1 MRITLAQFT
10 CREGD
15 IAHNLAAVL
24 AQIERCSGQTDLLV
38 LPETQLTGF
47 THPDGNTDYALQ
59 LQGPELAQVVAASQR
74 AGIAVAVGFL
84 EQDGAQL
91 FNSSVLITPEQ
102 GIYLHYRKSH
112 LWTNERV
119 EAQAGDRLVCGLWR
133 GRRIGLLIC
142 YDIEFPEA
150 SIALALMGCDL
161 LLVTDGNMDP
171 YGHVHRNAL
180 LARAQDNQMFVAMA
194 NRAGHGCGMQFAG
207 ESLVVDPLGREV
219 ASLGREPGIVQAEL
233 DFSLLE
239 AARRE
244 YRYLEDRRLALSGE
258 TQWQQRDDEQR
269 WWPLIPR

>member
-15 IAHNLAAVL
+15 IAHNLAAAL
-24 AQIERCSGQTDLLV
+24 EQIALCKGRSDLLIF
-38 LPETQLTGF
+38 PETQLTGF
-47 THPDGNTDYALQ
+47 TDPAGDTGYALQ
-59 LQGPELAQVVAASQR
+59 RQGKELEQLAQASRR
-74 AGIAVAVGFL
+74 ADIAIAIGFL
-84 EQDGAQL
+84 ERQDGQL

-112 LWTNERV
+112 LWTNERA

-142 YDIEFPEA
+142 YDIEFPET
-150 SIALALMGCDL
+150 SRALALMGCDL

-194 NRAGHGCGMQFAG
+194 NRAGEGCGMRFAG
-207 ESLVVDPLGREV
+207 ESLVADPLGREV
-219 ASLGREPGIVQAEL
+219 AGLGREAGVLHTEL
-233 DFSLLE
+233 DFGLLE
-239 AARRE
+239 EARRH
-244 YRYLEDRRLALSGE
+244 YGYLEDRRLDLGGE
-258 TQWQQRDDEQR
+258 VQWRQQDDEQR

>member
-24 AQIERCSGQTDLLV
+24 AQIDRCRGQTDLLV
-38 LPETQLTGF
+38 FPETQLTGF
-47 THPDGNTDYALQ
+47 TDPDGKTDYALS
-59 LQGPELAQVVAASQR
+59 LTSKELEQVVMASRR
-74 AGIAVAVGFL
+74 ADLAVAVGFL
-84 EQDGAQL
+84 EQQGEQL

-112 LWTNERV
+112 LWTNERA

-150 SIALALMGCDL
+150 SRALALMGCDL

-180 LARAQDNQMFVAMA
+180 LSRAQDNQMFVAMA
-194 NRAGHGCGMQFAG
+194 NRAGQGCGMHFAG
-207 ESLVVDPLGREV
+207 ESLVADPLGREI
-219 ASLGREPGIVQAEL
+219 ASLGREADVLHTEL
-233 DFSLLE
+233 DFSLLDE
-239 AARRE
+239 ARSH
-244 YRYLEDRRLALSGE
+244 YRYLDDRRLALGDE
-258 TQWQQRDDEQR
+258 TQWQQQNDEQR
-269 WWPLIPR
+269 WWPLVPR